1 MTRLPGTAEDD
12 FDDLLRGAADLP
24 LHSFAV
30 IARFVRA
37 GDSADAAEKVVRE
50 ELQTVRD
57 QYDDVKVEPPEPD
70 GSWAVDVRFVVASLD
85 GETALQGVHTTL
97 RENGLAPDEAWVAE
111 RLP

>member
-1 MTRLPGTAEDD
+1 MTQLPGTADDD
-12 FDDLLRGAADLP
+12 FDDLRKGAADVP

-30 IARFVRA
+30 IARFVRP
-37 GDSADAAEKVVRE
+37 GTSAEHAEKVVRD
-50 ELQTVRD
+50 ELSAVRD
-57 QYDDVKVEPPEPD
+57 QYADVKVEPPEPD

-85 GETALQGVHTTL
+85 GETAVEGVHATL